1 LVWFISLFSEHA
13 ETGSP
18 TLRSTAWPN
27 IYFKRIKME
36 ELTQKLY
43 EFSHNLHPGRVKMFA
58 KYIRLGISV
67 IFCLN
72 FRVVCVFSG
81 LQPMPEQLPDF
92 YKTKGF

>member
-1 LVWFISLFSEHA
+1 
-13 ETGSP
+13 
-18 TLRSTAWPN
+18 
-27 IYFKRIKME
+27 
-36 ELTQKLY
+36 
-43 EFSHNLHPGRVKMFA
+43 MFA